1 MLCDLSLG
9 LCLLKTSCNKEITL
23 LIFLDICLFLA
34 VLGLCCCKLSLVME
48 RRGYSLI
55 VVPGFLLAVASLA
68 AEHWL

>member
-1 MLCDLSLG
+1 MAGLARRREGGAGNFPRLPQCGLSCLSLFFW
-9 LCLLKTSCNKEITL
+9 T
-23 LIFLDICLFLA
+23 